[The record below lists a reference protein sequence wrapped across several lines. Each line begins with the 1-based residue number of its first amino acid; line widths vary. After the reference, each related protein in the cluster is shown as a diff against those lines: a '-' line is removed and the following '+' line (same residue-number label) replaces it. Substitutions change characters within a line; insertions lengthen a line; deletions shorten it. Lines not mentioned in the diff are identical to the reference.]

1 MMHHNI
7 IIDKSSMETPSM
19 NKIYDIFT
27 PEEKCLGIIILNN
40 ILQKICLGLLI
51 VYVIRQKVLRRIE

>member
-19 NKIYDIFT
+19 NKIYDIFN
-27 PEEKCLGIIILNN
+27 PEEKCLGIIIQNTIFQKSNVRNN
-40 ILQKICLGLLI
+40 
-51 VYVIRQKVLRRIE
+51 